1 MDRIIIICFHF
12 PADDGSRIFSD
23 SVVLTTGTFL
33 RGCINIGLTS
43 RPAGRLGD
51 EPAVGLAKTIE
62 SAGFKMGRLKTG
74 IVLSGK
80 AGTAVFGT
88 EKQCCGGY

>member
-1 MDRIIIICFHF
+1 MDKIIIICFHF
-12 PADDGSRIFSD
+12 AADDGSRIFSD

-74 IVLSGK
+74 IVLSG
-80 AGTAVFGT
+80 TAVFGT